1 MKRTYLLVAVWAFH
15 LLILILVACNNGNTK
30 PVISTSSSKKCNVQ
44 LPSPNG
50 LVNDYFQL
58 FSRSEAKTLD
68 SMLTHINAE
77 GSVEITALVI
87 DSLQLGSCNL
97 QDFTLELA
105 NIWRIGDKHKNNGVM
120 ICIVPALRQIRI
132 ENGLGTQVWLSNEQT
147 QNIIDN
153 TIIPYYR
160 QGNYFEGTKQGILA
174 IEKQAHE
181 KAGQ

>member
-1 MKRTYLLVAVWAFH
+1 
-15 LLILILVACNNGNTK
+15 
-30 PVISTSSSKKCNVQ
+30 
-44 LPSPNG
+44 
-50 LVNDYFQL
+50 
-58 FSRSEAKTLD
+58 
-68 SMLTHINAE
+68 
-77 GSVEITALVI
+77 
-87 DSLQLGSCNL
+87 
-97 QDFTLELA
+97 
-105 NIWRIGDKHKNNGVM
+105 M